1 MREFS
6 FLLGQ
11 LPSINGFNLPLRIIH
26 LIRLKLFRL
35 EIHLVLSLSEIG
47 LFVHFLLSLVISEYN
62 QAKRVV
68 YLNQAYSRRFVK
80 ILKHVHLFAKV
91 WLALVFQIIDCKL
104 TVVLSLSKVGVGF
117 IRILCSIFINFFIG

>member
-1 MREFS
+1 VFS

-11 LPSINGFNLPLRIIH
+11 LPSIDGFNLPFRIIH

-47 LFVHFLLSLVISEYN
+47 LFVHLLLSLVISEY
-62 QAKRVV
+62 QKAKRVV
-68 YLNQAYSRRFVK
+68 YLNQAYTRRFIK
-80 ILKHVHLFAKV
+80 MLKHAHLFVKV
-91 WLALVFQIIDCKL
+91 WLALVFQIIDCKF
-104 TVVLSLSKVGVGF
+104 TVVLSLSKLGVGF